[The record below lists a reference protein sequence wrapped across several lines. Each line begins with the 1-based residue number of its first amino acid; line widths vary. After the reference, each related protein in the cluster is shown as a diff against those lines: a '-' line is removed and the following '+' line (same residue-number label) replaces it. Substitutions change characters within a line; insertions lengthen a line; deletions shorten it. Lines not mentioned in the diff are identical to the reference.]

1 MGFNIEEIKAQVK
14 SVLAYSQECPEP
26 KVDNLID
33 KWLEAKR
40 SFIEALGGELIKE
53 AETVSFSLSEE
64 EKNKRVSSF
73 IHDLEYRHSDL
84 AWFIYLNRNS
94 FYDNIVS
101 KEYTLETGDT
111 IPKGM
116 KLLKSFKYF
125 ISDKEELN
133 KLQTQ
138 ASMMIQEDKVE
149 GVLCFSVH
157 PLDYLSISEN
167 TYNWRSCHALDGEYR
182 SGNLSYMCDESTV
195 VCYLR
200 GKDTQVRLPRF
211 PEDVLWNS
219 KKWRMLMFLSES
231 WQSMFAGRQYPFY
244 SEEALGVV
252 GPAFR
257 NALGIVEENWTKW
270 YNDSLNS
277 YTTKEE
283 KHRTTR
289 RTVVLGQ
296 KYYDIEDLI
305 TDGKGSRHFND
316 LTNSSCYTP
325 FYSWRKYRN
334 LGHNSNYPCGHG
346 EHYTIGASAPC
357 IVCGEEEVALTE
369 LMYCSECYADYMT
382 NSEGTVGCVI
392 CGTRDYYE
400 NMNMVNEEY
409 LCSDCLDRECVLC
422 DYCDNYVYKNDAFFN
437 RQNGKWCCSDCKEA
451 RM

>member
-1 MGFNIEEIKAQVK
+1 MGFDIEEIKAQVK

-26 KVDNLID
+26 KVDNLIN
-33 KWLEAKR
+33 KWLKAKK
-40 SFIEALGGELIKE
+40 FLIEALGGDLIKE
-53 AETVSFSLSEE
+53 GETVSFSLSRE
-64 EKNKRVSSF
+64 EKDKRVNSF
-73 IHDLEYRHSDL
+73 INDIEYRHSDL

-94 FYDNIVS
+94 FYDNTVA
-101 KEYTLETGDT
+101 KEYTLETGET

-133 KLQTQ
+133 KLQTR

-157 PLDYLSISEN
+157 PLDYLSVSEN

-200 GKDTQVRLPRF
+200 GKDTQVRLPHF

-244 SEEALGVV
+244 SEEALDVV
-252 GPAFR
+252 GPVFRDAF
-257 NALGIVEENWTKW
+257 GISSNNWSKW
-270 YNDSLNS
+270 YNDNLDS
-277 YTTKEE
+277 YTTKED

-289 RTVVLGQ
+289 KTIILGQ
-296 KYYDIEDLI
+296 KYYDLEDLV

-325 FYSWRKYRN
+325 FYSWRKYHN
-334 LGHNSNYPCGHG
+334 LGYNSNYASGHG

-357 IVCGEEEVALTE
+357 IACGEEEIALTE
-369 LMYCSECYADYMT
+369 LMYCNECYADYMT
-382 NSEGTVGCVI
+382 NSDGTAGCII

-400 NMNMVNEEY
+400 NMYMVNEEY
-409 LCSDCLDRECVLC
+409 LCSNCFDRECALC
-422 DYCDNYVYKNDAFFN
+422 DYCGTYVYKDDAFFN
-437 RQNGKWCCSDCKEA
+437 RQNGGWCCSDCKEA
-451 RM
+451 RI